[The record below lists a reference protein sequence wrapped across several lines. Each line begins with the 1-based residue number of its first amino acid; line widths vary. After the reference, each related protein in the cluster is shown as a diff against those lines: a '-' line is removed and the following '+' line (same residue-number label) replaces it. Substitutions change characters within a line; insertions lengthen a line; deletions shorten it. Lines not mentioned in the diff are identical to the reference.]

1 MNKYEALLKQ
11 DKKTFHAA
19 DLALL
24 WGIDNQDTLNM
35 TLKRFVD
42 RGILIRIHK
51 GFYSTTPVSKL
62 NLLDLG
68 FAYLNT
74 YSYVSLEAI
83 LAREGLIFQDIMYIT
98 FVSSRSYTFE
108 LNGVKYKSR
117 QLKDTFL
124 NNTVG
129 VIKMDDHY
137 EATIER
143 AIADILYYNPKYY
156 FDNNAAIDFEK
167 VSKIQKEI
175 GYVTS

>member
-19 DLALL
+19 DLSLL

-51 GFYSTTPVSKL
+51 GFYSTVPLSKL
-62 NLLDLG
+62 NPLDLG

-74 YSYVSLEAI
+74 YSYVSLETI
-83 LAREGLIFQDIMYIT
+83 LVREGLIFQDIKYIT
-98 FVSSRSYTFE
+98 FVSTKSDTFE
-108 LNGVKYKSR
+108 LNNVKYKSR
-117 QLKDTFL
+117 QLKDMFL

-129 VIKMDDHY
+129 ITKVNDHY
-137 EATIER
+137 EATVER

-156 FDNNAAIDFEK
+156 FDNSGAIDFDSVNK
-167 VSKIQKEI
+167 LQKKI

>member
-1 MNKYEALLKQ
+1 MNKYQALLKQ

-19 DLALL
+19 DLSLL
-24 WGIDNQDTLNM
+24 WGIDNQNTLNM

-51 GFYSTTPVSKL
+51 GFYSTVPISKL

-74 YSYVSLEAI
+74 YSYVSLETI
-83 LAREGLIFQDIMYIT
+83 LVREGLIFQDVKYIT
-98 FVSSRSYTFE
+98 YVSAKSDTFE

-124 NNTVG
+124 NNTAG
-129 VIKMDDHY
+129 VIKVNGHY

-143 AIADILYYNPKYY
+143 AVADILYYNPKYY
-156 FDNNAAIDFEK
+156 FDNNAAIDFDSVNK
-167 VSKIQKEI
+167 LQKEI
-175 GYVTS
+175 GYVAR